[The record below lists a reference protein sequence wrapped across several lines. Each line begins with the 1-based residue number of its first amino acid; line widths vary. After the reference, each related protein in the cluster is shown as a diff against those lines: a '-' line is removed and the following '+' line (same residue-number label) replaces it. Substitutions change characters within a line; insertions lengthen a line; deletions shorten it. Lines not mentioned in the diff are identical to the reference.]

1 MTDVIDRL
9 RNQSPEATHFVVF
22 DACRDELRL
31 TRSGKSIVGAE
42 KGFVP
47 VGNTSGV
54 MIAYATA
61 PGRTASDTGSAGGP
75 YAKALAEEI
84 VKPGIEAVTMFRNVQ
99 LRIRQAIGQ
108 DPWLTFPTLP
118 AALLFLGG

>member
-1 MTDVIDRL
+1 MRRL
-9 RNQSPEATHFVVF
+9 RGE
-22 DACRDELRL
+22 RLR
-31 TRSGKSIVGAE
+31 T
-42 KGFVP
+42 P
-47 VGNTSGV
+47 VRR
-54 MIAYATA
+54 A
-61 PGRTASDTGSAGGP
+61 

-99 LRIRQAIGQ
+99 LRIKQSIGQ

>member
-1 MTDVIDRL
+1 
-9 RNQSPEATHFVVF
+9 
-22 DACRDELRL
+22 
-31 TRSGKSIVGAE
+31 
-42 KGFVP
+42 VP

-84 VKPGIEAVTMFRNVQ
+84 VNPGIEAVTMFRNVQ
-99 LRIRQAIGQ
+99 LRIKQAIGQ
-108 DPWLTFPTLP
+108 DPWLTCPTLP